1 MKRMATFI
9 VLLMLVFTISTS
21 GQLYKDSWRYG
32 FGFSYPRLVNTSS
45 LPQMINFG
53 AFGLIQ
59 NDFSE
64 HTAMRLYAKV
74 GMMETKHT
82 LATPVTTTNILVG
95 TGELDLI
102 YSFVPCEEF
111 VPYLVFGGG
120 LLAFS
125 HTDPVSASLQ
135 NESFIIDF
143 MLTTGFGARW
153 NYGEDWGFTAEFNYH
168 TTPTSQLDGDA
179 SSNKTSGLLGGWYD
193 SYLTIDVGLLY
204 YMSTGEPSKYCNV
217 YHGLAASSD
226 VPSANIDYDRIE
238 KIVQDNIPRE
248 VVKEVVVEKPVPMET
263 RSGQQT
269 GSENVYSSSG
279 EKWVLVGVNFD
290 FNSTKLTP
298 EAYPVLFHAV
308 QVLLRNPGMK
318 VEIQGFTDNIGSE
331 KFNQRLSQKRAQT
344 VKNYLTARGV
354 AKERLIAVGYGSA
367 NPISDNKT
375 ATGRAINRRIEF
387 KIIR

>member
-9 VLLMLVFTISTS
+9 VLLMLVFTVATS

-32 FGFSYPRLVNTSS
+32 FGFSYPRLVNTAST
-45 LPQMINFG
+45 PQMVNFG
-53 AFGLIQ
+53 AYGVIQ
-59 NDFSE
+59 NDISE
-64 HTAMRLYAKV
+64 HASIRFMGTLLH
-74 GMMETKHT
+74 METEF
-82 LATPVTTTNILVG
+82 PTNSTSINGLSG
-95 TGELDLI
+95 DISLL
-102 YSFVPCEEF
+102 YHFVPCEEL
-111 VPYLVFGGG
+111 VPYFSIGGG
-120 LLAFS
+120 LLAFMHS
-125 HTDPVSASLQ
+125 DPPSVAYASKDFVLDFKLATGLGANWQVGDDWFLSAELIY
-135 NESFIIDF
+135 N
-143 MLTTGFGARW
+143 TVPTGG
-153 NYGEDWGFTAEFNYH
+153 
-168 TTPTSQLDGDA
+168 LDGDA
-179 SSNKTSGLLGGWYD
+179 GTNNTSGLLGGWYD
-193 SYLTIDVGLLY
+193 SYMQVDIGLLY
-204 YMSTGEPSKYCNV
+204 YLSTGEPSKYCNV